1 MSDSPNRSALELFGL
16 WCIEE
21 MRGGFDVGVSWYHRR
36 LLRQCYQDKA
46 EELCLLIRVTAT
58 EACGENCKCAE
69 YDDFPQECLRL
80 NKELVR

>member
-1 MSDSPNRSALELFGL
+1 VNDSPNRSALELFGL

-21 MRGGFDVGVSWYHRR
+21 MRGGFDVDGGSA
-36 LLRQCYQDKA
+36 QDKA

-58 EACGENCKCAE
+58 EACGENCRCAE